1 MDFIGGL
8 IWAPGFDRAWI
19 GGQRKGKKFQWIDG
33 SPFNFSNWYAKH
45 NDPNNMNNNE
55 NCIEVYSN
63 KGQDSNGFDEK
74 WNDHPCYELKNFVCK
89 KQIVEGGMF

>member
-8 IWAPGFDRAWI
+8 IRAPGFDRTWI
-19 GGQRKGKKFQWIDG
+19 GGQRKGNSFQWIDG
-33 SPFNFSNWYAKH
+33 SPFNFSNWYSKH

-55 NCIEVYSN
+55 NCVEVYSN
-63 KGQDSNGFDEK
+63 KGQDLNGFDKK